1 LNPIRTRI
9 KVSAPSLETVFHEDV
24 PVTDELG
31 LVTRARQLDPE
42 ALTEIHALY
51 YGPIFKYIAYRVD
64 DRDAAQDLASEVFI
78 RLIDALKANRAPQQT
93 LKGWLY
99 GAATNVINEHRRKQ
113 KRSIV
118 LDLDESMESTDP
130 NPEALIEMG
139 VDQADLRA
147 ALDELTK
154 EQQMVITLRFGSGLS
169 IREIAGAMGKTEG
182 AVKQLQIR
190 AIDALTRR
198 LVGVK

>member
-1 LNPIRTRI
+1 
-9 KVSAPSLETVFHEDV
+9 
-24 PVTDELG
+24 VTDELG
-31 LVTRARQLDPE
+31 LVARARQLDPE
-42 ALTEIHALY
+42 ALTEIHTLY
-51 YGPIFKYIAYRVD
+51 YGPIFKYIAYRVED
-64 DRDAAQDLASEVFI
+64 QDAVQDLTSEVFI
-78 RLIDALKANRAPQQT
+78 RLIDALRDQRAPQQT

-99 GAATNVINEHRRKQ
+99 GVATNVINEHRRKQ
-113 KRSIV
+113 KRSNM
-118 LDLDESMESTDP
+118 LDLDESIESTDP
-130 NPEALIEMG
+130 NLEALIEMD
-139 VDQADLRA
+139 VDQADLRS

-198 LVGVK
+198 LVGEE